1 MSDEGVYTKN
11 EVQNE
16 NREIN
21 EIHEIHEYT
30 MKLQLPTS
38 QPLNP
43 LHSTIDDL
51 IGHHVL
57 STLGNS
63 QGWQLSCKTSS
74 FTLLR

>member
-21 EIHEIHEYT
+21 EIREICEIHEYNEVT
-30 MKLQLPTS
+30 TPNLSTRG
-38 QPLNP
+38 
-43 LHSTIDDL
+43 HSTIDDL

-57 STLGNS
+57 STLGSS
-63 QGWQLSCKTSS
+63 QGWQLSV
-74 FTLLR
+74 